1 MYFIGEQLESE
12 SGRSQHVYQGQIGS
26 DTWIELPSLIVP
38 RKGHTCGKYKLD
50 NGTQVVVVAGGKT
63 GTKMASNVRLIE
75 VFNLE
80 TQQWSLTEQSV
91 PGHPELGLYGAQIVE
106 TSEDLYLL
114 GGKDGYTS
122 DTYNTHWADRAENSP
137 ILFRAH
143 FMTGLRRDSFKRS
156 IFLLNQ
162 YVNQKNLK
170 LSTLHKHIEVFNE
183 KRKVFENRL

>member
-1 MYFIGEQLESE
+1 MHQILFLSTFKNTSNLYFTGEQLESE

-63 GTKMASNVRLIE
+63 GSKMASNVRLIE

-106 TSEDLYLL
+106 TPEDLYLL

-122 DTYNTHWADRAENSP
+122 DTYNIIYAYNQVFGFYD
-137 ILFRAH
+137 
-143 FMTGLRRDSFKRS
+143 TGYTMPYSAYDFSAVP
-156 IFLLNQ
+156 LN
-162 YVNQKNLK
+162 N
-170 LSTLHKHIEVFNE
+170 HDDEE
-183 KRKVFENRL
+183 KR